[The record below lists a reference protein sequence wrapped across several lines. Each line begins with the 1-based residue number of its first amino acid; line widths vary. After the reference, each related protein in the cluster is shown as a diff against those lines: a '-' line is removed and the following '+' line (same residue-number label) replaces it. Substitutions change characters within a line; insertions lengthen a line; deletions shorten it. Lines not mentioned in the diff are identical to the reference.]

1 MKQYED
7 QLSEQLSQY
16 LHESDAAEYVSLPKK
31 INYAQLFQNKL
42 LLVFAIRNGLPYAVF
57 ELIQLHS
64 PFSLHDWA
72 DLLNISYKSIQRYKA
87 QQARFKPTQSEKIF
101 EVAEVLESGT
111 EVFGDV
117 DKLKLWLDTPSY
129 ALGNMKPVEL
139 MHDSYGKEL
148 VMAEIT
154 RIDHGIF
161 A

>member
-1 MKQYED
+1 MKRYDD
-7 QLSEQLSQY
+7 QLSKQLSQY
-16 LHESDAAEYVSLPKK
+16 LRESDAAEYIKLPKEIK
-31 INYAQLFQNKL
+31 YSQLFQNKL
-42 LLVFAIRNGLPYAVF
+42 LLTFAIRNGLPYAVF

-64 PFSLHDWA
+64 PFSLQEWA
-72 DLLNISYKSIQRYKA
+72 DLLNISYKSMQRYKA

-101 EVAEVLESGT
+101 EVAEVLELGT
-111 EVFGDV
+111 EVFGNIE
-117 DKLKLWLDTPSY
+117 KLKLWLDTTSY

-148 VMAEIT
+148 VLAELV